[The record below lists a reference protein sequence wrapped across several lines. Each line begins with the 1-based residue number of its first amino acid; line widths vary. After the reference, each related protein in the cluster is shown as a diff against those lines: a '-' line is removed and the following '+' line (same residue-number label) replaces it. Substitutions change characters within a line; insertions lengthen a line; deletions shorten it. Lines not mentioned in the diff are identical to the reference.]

1 MDASLQPQTAPR
13 WQRGDS
19 KANGLRL
26 HWEAVGP
33 DHGEPLM
40 LIMGLGGQL
49 IEWPDALCIALAARG
64 FRVIRFDN
72 RDIGLSADADR
83 GVRFNLRADFIR
95 MRLGLKA
102 GPANYRLYDMA
113 QDVVELMDALGL
125 AGAHLVGLSMGG
137 MIAQLAAATFAHRVR
152 SLTSIMSGTNHP
164 WTRRSRLDLLLRM
177 STPPPDHS
185 RDTIVAHSTRTM
197 QLIGSPGYPTPEAE
211 LRDFAGRAF
220 GGARLAP
227 KISPSKTWSGLF
239 GGMVAALIA
248 SATIG
253 DRAGIVG
260 VPLWIGLF
268 MGLLAQLGDLAQS
281 WMKRRAGV
289 KDSGKLIPG
298 HGGLFDRV
306 DGVLPVA
313 LLLAALAFAGQIAV
327 RG

>member
-1 MDASLQPQTAPR
+1 MATAAKSDLWVR
-13 WQRGDS
+13 LVSAIILFAIAGAALWFGGIAFGLLLLVGGALVLVEWFQLV
-19 KANGLRL
+19 KA
-26 HWEAVGP
+26 
-33 DHGEPLM
+33 M
-40 LIMGLGGQL
+40 TLGG
-49 IEWPDALCIALAARG
+49 AARTALHILG
-64 FRVIRFDN
+64 PILVLGAMAGLWFVRDHLGMTAALWVFGMVWAT
-72 RDIGLSADADR
+72 DIGA
-83 GVRFNLRADFIR
+83 
-95 MRLGLKA
+95 
-102 GPANYRLYDMA
+102 Y
-113 QDVVELMDALGL
+113 
-125 AGAHLVGLSMGG
+125 
-137 MIAQLAAATFAHRVR
+137 
-152 SLTSIMSGTNHP
+152 
-164 WTRRSRLDLLLRM
+164 
-177 STPPPDHS
+177 
-185 RDTIVAHSTRTM
+185 
-197 QLIGSPGYPTPEAE
+197 
-211 LRDFAGRAF
+211 FAGRAF
-220 GGARLAP
+220 GGVRLAP

-313 LLLAALAFAGQIAV
+313 LLLGALAFAGQIAV